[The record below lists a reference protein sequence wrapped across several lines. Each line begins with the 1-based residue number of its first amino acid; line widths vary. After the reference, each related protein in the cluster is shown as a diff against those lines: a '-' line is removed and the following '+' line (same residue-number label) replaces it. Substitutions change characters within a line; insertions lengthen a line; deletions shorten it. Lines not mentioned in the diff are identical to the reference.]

1 MPRGTAAS
9 WWSMTRHL
17 TQVGPGAWLQPE
29 EAVGSAAVV
38 CGGPLPRGPLLP
50 RPPAHLAC
58 LRLLPP
64 PLTSAGYQGA
74 YGIVVEVESHPF
86 DLGTMLFMDWRDD
99 HLDATPDIKQ
109 RNAE

>member
-1 MPRGTAAS
+1 
-9 WWSMTRHL
+9 
-17 TQVGPGAWLQPE
+17 VGPQLARVHCPALTT
-29 EAVGSAAVV
+29 
-38 CGGPLPRGPLLP
+38 
-50 RPPAHLAC
+50 PPF
-58 LRLLPP
+58 PP
-64 PLTSAGYQGA
+64 PPSALLAVAGYQGA